1 MKYVT
6 RQKGDR
12 RWDLP
17 HDFPLVD
24 SQGMLVTTERRRLP
38 DRRSNRGDLDN
49 LLAILL
55 RMLPGRGQ

>member
-17 HDFPLVD
+17 RDFPLVD
-24 SQGMLVTTERRRLP
+24 SQGVLVRTERRRLP

-49 LLAILL
+49 LLAILS
-55 RMLPGRGQ
+55 RMLPGRGG